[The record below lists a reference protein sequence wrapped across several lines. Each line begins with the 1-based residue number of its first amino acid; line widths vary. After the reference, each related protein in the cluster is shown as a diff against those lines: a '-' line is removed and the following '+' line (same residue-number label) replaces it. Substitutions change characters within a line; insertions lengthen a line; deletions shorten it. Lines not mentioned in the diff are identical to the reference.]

1 MKKNFKKVFP
11 YLLSCSLA
19 LGNFI
24 PVYAIADTQVNGT
37 IQASIIDISA
47 TSTANYTVD
56 GKTLTSDTIGIINNS
71 NFPISLGVA
80 NVQKTKGT
88 IEDVLPE
95 TVGNRKSW
103 FNLGRNETKSKI
115 ALGLKKTEGT
125 YIVSDRSDTVYFKEI
140 KDNGKPIRLG
150 AIAAKGSISYNL
162 DGFYGLAFDSNL
174 NEQYKITWNAELYGL
189 PTFKLLTGLVKAE
202 VDKNTI
208 QANFSYAQPVAGDAY
223 RDGLL
228 TKREKPGVV
237 EPWNFLY
244 VNGTIKLTGSGKIN
258 QYTATSITVPNYYY
272 DNYGK
277 KYYKVNEI
285 GDNAINPHSE
295 SFARLEI
302 PYGIEKIGNG
312 AFSGSGKSR
321 LYYVVIPDSVKSIGT
336 ESFSHHDKLKFLFYN
351 GKATGAPWGATN
363 ATVYPY
369 TDEVEEFL
377 NSNTFTASDTYAS
390 IYPRASL
397 TSVEASI
404 PSFLKDYTVDVDL
417 YDVNPSYGSGNTSLT
432 SVVLKEGITEMDGTL
447 EGCTNLSKIVFPQSY
462 TGQTLGYNGVFK
474 NCQNL
479 KAISIPA
486 SVKLIGKEDYSG
498 CTALAKID
506 LPSSLVEIGQNSF
519 KNCTAITEITI
530 PDTCTS
536 IDETAFTGCTNL
548 TTIHYNGTATGAPWG
563 ATNATVVQ

>member
-1 MKKNFKKVFP
+1 MKKTLKMVFS
-11 YLLSCSLA
+11 LVLSCSLA

-95 TVGNRKSW
+95 AVGNRKSW
-103 FNLGRNETKSKI
+103 FSLGRNETKSKI

-150 AIAAKGSISYNL
+150 AIAAKGSVSYNL
-162 DGFYGLAFDSNL
+162 DGFYGLAFDSSL
-174 NEQYKITWNAELYGL
+174 NEQYRITWNAELYGL

-202 VDKNTI
+202 VDRTTV
-208 QANFSYAQPVAGDAY
+208 QTNFSYAQPVAGTAY

-237 EPWNFLY
+237 NEWEYLY
-244 VNGTIKLTGSGKIN
+244 VNGTVKLTGTGKIS

-295 SFARLEI
+295 SFASLEI
-302 PYGIEKIGNG
+302 PYGIEKIGNNN
-312 AFSGSGKSR
+312 FSSSGKSR

-336 ESFSHHDKLKFLFYN
+336 GCFSHNDKLKFLFYN

-390 IYPRASL
+390 IYPKASL
-397 TSVEASI
+397 TSIEASI
-404 PSFLKDYTVDVDL
+404 PSFLKDYSSVSVDMSDI
-417 YDVNPSYGSGNTSLT
+417 NPSYESNTSLT
-432 SVVLKEGITEMDGTL
+432 SVVLKEGITEMNGTL

-462 TGQTLGYNGVFK
+462 TGQTLGYSGVFK

-486 SVKLIGKEDYSG
+486 SVILIKKEDYSG

-548 TTIHYNGTATGAPWG
+548 TTIHYSGTATGAPWG